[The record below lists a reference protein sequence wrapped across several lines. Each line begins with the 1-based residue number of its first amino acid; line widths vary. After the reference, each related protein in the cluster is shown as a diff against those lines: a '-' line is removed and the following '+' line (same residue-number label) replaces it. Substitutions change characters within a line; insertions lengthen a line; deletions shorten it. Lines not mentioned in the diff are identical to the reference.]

1 MAIHITTVE
10 QLRKDLLPTCHLR
23 FSSLEACAQE
33 LVDIIT
39 STALV
44 NSPNPPSPREPTQ
57 NSPSNL
63 PRPTGPATTPARAPP
78 RLQPPDAQSN
88 ITPTPKAISLL
99 NAPQSTTPASIPISS
114 LPPSNLLAPETTP
127 AKAFP

>member
-39 STALV
+39 STALA